1 MEHKIDLKEIDN
13 KIKSLK
19 ELSENILEKADN
31 FPSLYRNCRRILA
44 NIKMLELNV
53 SDINNN

>member
-1 MEHKIDLKEIDN
+1 MEHNIDLKEINN
-13 KIKSLK
+13 KIQSLK
-19 ELSENILEKADN
+19 KVSENLIEEAEN

-53 SDINNN
+53 SDICDY